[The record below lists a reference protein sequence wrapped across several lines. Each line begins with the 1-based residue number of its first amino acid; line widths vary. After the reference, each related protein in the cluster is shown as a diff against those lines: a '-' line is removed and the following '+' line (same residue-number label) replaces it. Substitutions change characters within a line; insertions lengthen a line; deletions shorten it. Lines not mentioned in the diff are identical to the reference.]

1 MNRYNY
7 EKKEYSIAQ
16 MAYLAGIIDGEGSI
30 YIGNFSSNPK
40 TGSKY
45 YQTNIE
51 VTNSD
56 KPLMDW
62 IVETFGGRL
71 HKYTAKQTP
80 KNSRRSYWRWIA
92 TGERVTH
99 LTQILLPYLITKKP
113 QAEIMIKMRE
123 TYKPKNG
130 VIRGVQGIAVLDKEL
145 LDLRQSYFDQI
156 RALHCRNYNN
166 PKT

>member
-1 MNRYNY
+1 
-7 EKKEYSIAQ
+7 
-16 MAYLAGIIDGEGSI
+16 
-30 YIGNFSSNPK
+30 
-40 TGSKY
+40 
-45 YQTNIE
+45 
-51 VTNSD
+51 
-56 KPLMDW
+56 
-62 IVETFGGRL
+62 
-71 HKYTAKQTP
+71 
-80 KNSRRSYWRWIA
+80 
-92 TGERVTH
+92 
-99 LTQILLPYLITKKP
+99 LITKKP

>member
-7 EKKEYSIAQ
+7 ERKDYTIAQ
-16 MAYLAGIIDGEGSI
+16 IAYMAGIIDGEGSI

-51 VTNSD
+51 VTNTD
-56 KPLMDW
+56 KNLMDW
-62 IVETFGGRL
+62 IVNTFGGRL
-71 HKYTAKQTP
+71 NIYTAKQLP
-80 KNSRRSYWRWIA
+80 KNSRRTVYRWIA

-99 LTQILLPYLITKKP
+99 LAEILLPYLIAKKR

-123 TYKPKNG
+123 TYKSISG
-130 VIRGVQGIAVLDKEL
+130 VIRGVQGIQILDADL
-145 LDLRQSYFDQI
+145 LALRQSYFEEI
-156 RALHCRNYNN
+156 RSLHCRNYDNK
-166 PKT
+166 KT